1 MKLFKENSY
10 DIIRLYIN
18 QIGITIFSMALYT
31 AIGAMED
38 TSTRMTIKILMSV
51 FATLFYL
58 SLIYTC
64 VWEYGA
70 KDRIRVDAGKAEK
83 QGYKGFFMGL
93 IANVPNFILSGL
105 SIIFVSV
112 VLLNGA
118 EVFKTIFAVTY
129 MILRLHT
136 AMYLGVIQGLTP
148 NDATNIANYPDCLLE
163 SILFF
168 VLPILSVGVA
178 HLGYTLGYKEI
189 KIFSKPNKK

>member
-1 MKLFKENSY
+1 MKFIKENSY

-31 AIGAMED
+31 AVRD
-38 TSTRMTIKILMSV
+38 TSTKMTIKIIMSI

-58 SLIYTC
+58 SLIYNC

-70 KDRIRVDAGKAEK
+70 KDRIRVDGGKAEK
-83 QGYKGFFMGL
+83 QSFKGLFMSL

-112 VLLNGA
+112 VLLGGA
-118 EVFKTIFAVTY
+118 EGFKTAFALTY

-136 AMYLGVIQGLTP
+136 AMYLGIIQGMTP
-148 NDATNIANYPDCLLE
+148 NEVTETANYPDCLLE

-168 VLPILSVGVA
+168 LLPLLSVGVA
-178 HLGYTLGYKEI
+178 HLAYTLGFKEI
-189 KIFSKPNKK
+189 KIFSKSNKK

>member
-10 DIIRLYIN
+10 DIIRLYVN

-38 TSTRMTIKILMSV
+38 TPTRTTIKIVMSV

-70 KDRIRVDAGKAEK
+70 KDRIRVDSGRAEK
-83 QGYKGFFMGL
+83 QPLKGLFMGL
-93 IANVPNFILSGL
+93 YANVPNFFLSGL
-105 SIIFVSV
+105 SIILVSV
-112 VLLNGA
+112 VLLGGA
-118 EVFKTIFAVTY
+118 EGFKTAFALTY
-129 MILRLHT
+129 MFLRLHT
-136 AMYLGVIQGLTP
+136 SMYLGIIQGVTP
-148 NDATNIANYPDCLLE
+148 NAVTESPNYPDCLAE

-168 VLPILSVGVA
+168 VLPLLAVGVT
-178 HLGYTLGYKEI
+178 HLAYTLGYKEI
-189 KIFSKPNKK
+189 KIFSSHNKK